1 LGRREACIDEGG
13 TGVCECGG
21 DCNLDG
27 IVRSTEIT
35 ALVRVYTGLSPLEV
49 CPADDI
55 DGNQIVRSNEVT
67 AITINYANG
76 CQ

>member
-1 LGRREACIDEGG
+1 LGKRETCTDEGG
-13 TGVCECGG
+13 SGVCECGG

-27 IVRSTEIT
+27 IVRSNEIT
-35 ALVRVYTGLSPLEV
+35 ALVRVYTGLSPLEA

-55 DGNQIVRSNEVT
+55 DGNTIVRSNEVT

-76 CQ
+76 CP